1 MFAHNM
7 VRQDIHALY
16 YAVLAYIACCG
27 QQVLVIV
34 VDAGGNNMADP
45 YGLADALQILHHLV
59 GMRTLVTCKAGMQ
72 FIVHG
77 LYVKQNQVRYFQKT
91 AHCIVED
98 YTAGIQ
104 SRVYALLLAQTEVFL
119 HEGGLDKGFA
129 ASAGNTAGLDEIAIL
144 QCFFQ
149 QLLGSPFV
157 FDWSLQIPGVGIVAE
172 KTTHGTTLHEGKETD
187 TGTVD
192 SAKGFQRVDTT
203 YVHKSTDFRVR
214 ISEYRFQSTDFR

>member
-1 MFAHNM
+1 
-7 VRQDIHALY
+7 
-16 YAVLAYIACCG
+16 
-27 QQVLVIV
+27 VLVIV
-34 VDAGGNNMADP
+34 VDAGGDHMANP

-129 ASAGNTAGLDEIAIL
+129 ASAGNAAGLDEIAIL

-157 FDWSLQIPGVGIVAE
+157 FDWSLQIPSIGIMTE
-172 KTTHGTTLHEGKETD
+172 ETTHGAALHEGKETD

-203 YVHKSTDFRVR
+203 YVHKSTDFRVQ
-214 ISEYRFQSTDFR
+214 ISDFR